1 MRGFFQLL
9 FLLGILGV
17 TGCSQEKR
25 QERMFSPKRVNSSTS
40 VQINEITRAI
50 SQGNEQPEWYVKR
63 AKLYLSINKE
73 SQALADLN
81 TALEEDPSLGEAYF
95 LKAKILVARQ
105 QYQESMKHMMQ
116 AKEFNYY
123 TPESEAILAET
134 YVGLKQYERAL
145 SHSSKA
151 VQLSPG
157 EAKFYVLLAKA
168 QSGTGD
174 TVRAISNLGKA
185 LQRDSVSL
193 PAYRELSAI
202 YTAQKRFEEAYPM
215 VNAGVKQQPKDAFWW
230 RQLGQYF
237 MAYSLTDTAMAC
249 FTRSVNFE
257 PNQPA
262 GYLGLAQ
269 AWFKKRQYSIALEN
283 LVKAQELGA
292 PLNEENRFLL
302 ARSYEYTG
310 LRELAKSH
318 YAFLARKYPQNPRYM
333 VALRKL
339 QTPIRRPTIDTLSTN
354 SVF

>member
-1 MRGFFQLL
+1 
-9 FLLGILGV
+9 
-17 TGCSQEKR
+17 
-25 QERMFSPKRVNSSTS
+25 MFSPKRVNSSTA

-50 SQGNEQPEWYVKR
+50 NQGNEQPEWFVKR
-63 AKLYLSINKE
+63 AKLYLSIEKE
-73 SQALADLN
+73 AQALADLN
-81 TALEEDPSLGEAYF
+81 TAIKEDPSLGEAYF
-95 LKAKILVARQ
+95 LKAKVLVARQ
-105 QYQESMKHMMQ
+105 QYQESMKLMMQ

-123 TPESEAILAET
+123 TPESEAVLAET
-134 YVGLKQYERAL
+134 YVGLKQYDRAL

-157 EAKFYVLLAKA
+157 EAKFYVLLANA

-174 TVRAISNLGKA
+174 TVRAIANLGKA

-215 VNAGVKQQPKDAFWW
+215 VNTGVKQQPKDAFWW

-237 MAYSLTDTAMAC
+237 MAYNLTDTAMAS
-249 FTRSVNFE
+249 FNRSVAFD
-257 PNQPA
+257 PNHPA
-262 GYLGLAQ
+262 AYLGLAQ
-269 AWFKKRQYSIALEN
+269 AWYKKRQYAIALEN
-283 LVKAQELGA
+283 IVKAQELGA

-302 ARSYEYTG
+302 ARCYEYTG
-310 LRELAKSH
+310 LRELARSH

-339 QTPIRRPTIDTLSTN
+339 QTPIKRPTIDTLSTT